1 VGVLS
6 RLGLAALVVLVVG
19 IDLGRLVAA
28 QGPLRSPQ
36 GSYRGRVIEAGSGQ
50 PIAGAGVFMVW
61 SASDES
67 GAATPFAYREAQTDT
82 QGQFSID
89 AVGIEQNLP
98 PRALSPQLW
107 VYRPGYDLYPDR
119 DVHPAGAP
127 ATPLTQPGAVVRLI
141 GARTDTQRVEALND
155 FVAVINRYAPT
166 GGPILLGLIESE
178 FRRLEPAHREKPIAA
193 VPAPAPPPGGRG
205 PCDVDPK
212 NPPPLASP
220 KPPKIPEPGTY
231 NPFEGRR
238 APYYGRV
245 VDAQSGVPLSGAVI
259 VTAWTRRVIYP
270 FHAHSVFHDSCEV
283 LTDTNGG
290 FVVDARVV
298 EASRSRGLEP
308 PTFVVFFPGYSA
320 HGGAG
325 SNATSGTSFIR
336 GDYQAFH
343 GVTIGLVKL
352 TTRQE
357 RLATISAVRPPEVPA
372 SKIRNLTRLVNVE
385 RAALGLHEIPV
396 TEDTK

>member
-19 IDLGRLVAA
+19 IDLGRPVAA
-28 QGPLRSPQ
+28 QGPPLSLQ

-245 VDAQSGVPLSGAVI
+245 VDAETGMPLAGAAV
-259 VTAWTRRVIYP
+259 VAVWTRREVLA
-270 FHAHSVFHDSCEV
+270 FHAHSVFYDACDV
-283 LTDTNGG
+283 LADRDGAFILDG
-290 FVVDARVV
+290 RFIEAR
-298 EASRSRGLEP
+298 APRGVEP
-308 PTFVVFFPGYSA
+308 PVFVVFFPGYTVY
-320 HGGAG
+320 GVAG
-325 SNATSGTSFIR
+325 RKVVSGRPFIR
-336 GDYQAFH
+336 GDSQAYH
-343 GVTIGLVKL
+343 DVTIGLVKL
-352 TTRQE
+352 KTREE
-357 RLATISAVRPPEVPA
+357 RVS
-372 SKIRNLTRLVNVE
+372 
-385 RAALGLHEIPV
+385 ALGGIPYGPPAGKIPRYQSLMN
-396 TEDTK
+396 EEHQRLWPRRRR